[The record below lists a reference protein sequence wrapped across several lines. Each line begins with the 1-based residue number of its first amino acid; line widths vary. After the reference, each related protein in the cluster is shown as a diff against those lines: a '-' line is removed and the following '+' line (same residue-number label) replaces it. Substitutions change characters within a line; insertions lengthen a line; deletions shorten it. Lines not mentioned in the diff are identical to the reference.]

1 MLRYTLLRILWLIP
15 IVLVVSFIIY
25 ALMDL
30 APGTVV
36 DSIINEDMTQEE
48 IDQLITL
55 YDLDKPMV
63 YRYGKY
69 MMGLLRG
76 DLGNSQITGMPVWKL
91 YMERFP
97 KTLELAVAGLILGVG
112 IAIPLGIFA
121 AKHAGTIWDNLT
133 TVLSLFG
140 LSMPGFW
147 LGLVLLIWFSFRLKM
162 FPAGYDGTL
171 QSFILPAVTSGFAM
185 MATTVRQTRSAML
198 EVMKQDYLRTARA
211 KGVSEMRVTT
221 KHALRNAWIP
231 VITTVGLTLS
241 RMLAG
246 SAIVEAV
253 YSWPGVGRMMIEAI
267 TQRDV
272 TLACG
277 CVILTCIMYVIML
290 LIVDLLYALVD
301 PRIKSQYAPV
311 RKKRMV
317 TE

>member
-1 MLRYTLLRILWLIP
+1 M
-15 IVLVVSFIIY
+15 
-25 ALMDL
+25 
-30 APGTVV
+30 
-36 DSIINEDMTQEE
+36 
-48 IDQLITL
+48 
-55 YDLDKPMV
+55 
-63 YRYGKY
+63 
-69 MMGLLRG
+69 
-76 DLGNSQITGMPVWKL
+76 
-91 YMERFP
+91 
-97 KTLELAVAGLILGVG
+97 
-112 IAIPLGIFA
+112 
-121 AKHAGTIWDNLT
+121 
-133 TVLSLFG
+133 
-140 LSMPGFW
+140 
-147 LGLVLLIWFSFRLKM
+147 
-162 FPAGYDGTL
+162 
-171 QSFILPAVTSGFAM
+171 M